1 MNKRKEYFVEMEELH
16 FRMIRHL
23 VFAERAL
30 HSISETL
37 RLIQAYLDE
46 LEAKYPVSARK

>member
-1 MNKRKEYFVEMEELH
+1 MNKRKEYFIEMEELH

-23 VFAERAL
+23 VLAERAL
-30 HSISETL
+30 HSINETL

-46 LEAKYPVSARK
+46 LESRYPAPVRK